1 MNQDFAYFAGCSAK
15 GSCNELD
22 TSTQAVAAH
31 FGVTLHELENP
42 GCTGAR
48 QFRAISEHLHL
59 VANGRIL
66 ALAEAEGRDLAVV
79 CDTCLLNLTEA
90 NQRLQTDAEALERV
104 NHSLGQTGLHYSGA
118 TTVKHFLWILLE
130 DIGEQRI
137 RDSVARPLSGLKVGP
152 FYGCHIGRPA
162 SAHGP
167 VAADRMSSLE
177 RLCRLLGAEPVAYDG
192 ADKCCGFHV
201 LATDQKIALGMSGG
215 HLAAAT
221 SQAADCLVTPCPLC
235 HTVLD
240 AYQPDIERQA
250 GRPLRLPIL
259 HVAQLVGLAIGLP
272 LEDLALS
279 RHVVDTRK
287 IVAMAVP

>member
-31 FGVTLHELENP
+31 FGVTLHELDNP

-90 NQRLQTDAEALERV
+90 NQRLQSDAEALERV
-104 NHSLGQTGLHYSGA
+104 NRSLGETGLHYSGA

-137 RDSVARPLSGLKVGP
+137 RDSVTRPLSGLKVGP
-152 FYGCHIGRPA
+152 FYGCHIRRPA
-162 SAHGP
+162 SAHDP
-167 VAADRMSSLE
+167 VAADRMTSLE
-177 RLCRLLGAEPVAYDG
+177 RLCRLVGAEPVAYDG

-201 LATDQKIALGMSGG
+201 LATDQEIALDMSGA
-215 HLAAAT
+215 HLAAAEG
-221 SQAADCLVTPCPLC
+221 QAADCLVTPCPLC

-240 AYQPDIERQA
+240 AYQPDIERRT
-250 GRPLRLPIL
+250 GHPLRLPIL
-259 HVAQLVGLAIGLP
+259 HVAQLVGLAVGLP
-272 LEDLALS
+272 IEDLALS

-287 IVAMAVP
+287 IVATVVQ

>member
-22 TSTQAVAAH
+22 TSTQAVATH
-31 FGVTLHELENP
+31 FGVTLHKLENP

-66 ALAEAEGRDLAVV
+66 ALAEAEGHDLAVV
-79 CDTCLLNLTEA
+79 CDSCLLNLTEA
-90 NQRLQTDAEALERV
+90 NQRLQSDAEALARV
-104 NHSLGQTGLHYSGA
+104 NQSLAETGLYYSGA

-137 RDSVARPLSGLKVGP
+137 QGAVTRPLSDLKIGP
-152 FYGCHIGRPA
+152 FYGCHIRRPA
-162 SAHGP
+162 TAHDP
-167 VAADRMSSLE
+167 VAADRMTSLE
-177 RLCRLLGAEPVAYDG
+177 RLCRLVGAEPVTYDG

-201 LATDQKIALGMSGG
+201 LATDQNIAFDMSAG
-215 HLAAAT
+215 HLAAAEG
-221 SQAADCLVTPCPLC
+221 QAADCLVTPCPLC

-240 AYQPDIERQA
+240 AHQPDMARRT
-250 GRPLRLPIL
+250 GRPSQLPIL
-259 HVAQLVGLAIGLP
+259 HVAQLVGLAVGLP
-272 LEDLALS
+272 AEALALS
-279 RHVVDTRK
+279 NHVVNTSK
-287 IVAMAVP
+287 ITAG